1 MQNDVGG
8 SYRPF
13 IDALS
18 VFWPHQLH
26 QKIIIHILISANS
39 GHGCPIAAY
48 TESRYDVDEIVGLVC
63 RLGLELVKS
72 RLCNAGSSFG
82 RCERLEL
89 ELRRGVLLVVLQ
101 LSQQYL
107 ISHNVLARGE
117 YRARKKI

>member
-13 IDALS
+13 IVALS
-18 VFWPHQLH
+18 VFVPPVTT
-26 QKIIIHILISANS
+26 KNNKNILISANS
-39 GHGCPIAAY
+39 SHGCPIAAY

-72 RLCNAGSSFG
+72 RLCNAGSCFG

-89 ELRRGVLLVVLQ
+89 ELRSGILLVVLQ
-101 LSQQYL
+101 LSHQYL
-107 ISHNVLARGE
+107 IN
-117 YRARKKI
+117 